1 MRKIVRFGLGL
12 YQANQAALFNA
23 PLAQLEMR
31 QDPPVKAESVP
42 C

>member
-23 PLAQLEMR
+23 PFAQLEMH
-31 QDPPVKAESVP
+31 QDPPEKAESVP